1 MPRAGRGG
9 GWNPWLD
16 LVRSAAIVLVLLR
29 HGYRAFGP
37 ADDPGVLGTFMLNG
51 WVGVDL
57 FFVLSGY
64 LIARQLLRGA
74 GGLRLSALPRPP
86 GAAHRAELRRGAG
99 AGGRRRLPPVRRRPR
114 RTSPLRV
121 LYHLAFLQDY
131 LPSDINVVFWSLA
144 VEEKFYL
151 LAPFLVR
158 PFLAAERAGR
168 LLAVLLALAL
178 MSPLLRALT
187 FAWLEAPVGY
197 QTFFRLLRSP
207 FHACLEPLL
216 AGVALAVA
224 EARGWLARLAP
235 WRRAIFPAAAL
246 GLLAWLASHDLLAS
260 IGGFEAVVQPV
271 LNALLCGLVTAGAIL
286 LRSTPAPFA
295 RAASRLA
302 TLSFALYL
310 VHLPLGPL
318 ASALAAGSG
327 WPAASFWVVFL
338 GLSVAAAVALHLAR
352 RAAVPRL
359 ARPAAGAPGSLAA
372 LTGSRR

>member
-1 MPRAGRGG
+1 M
-9 GWNPWLD
+9 
-16 LVRSAAIVLVLLR
+16 
-29 HGYRAFGP
+29 
-37 ADDPGVLGTFMLNG
+37 
-51 WVGVDL
+51 
-57 FFVLSGY
+57 
-64 LIARQLLRGA
+64 
-74 GGLRLSALPRPP
+74 
-86 GAAHRAELRRGAG
+86 
-99 AGGRRRLPPVRRRPR
+99 
-114 RTSPLRV
+114 
-121 LYHLAFLQDY
+121 
-131 LPSDINVVFWSLA
+131 VFWSLA

-224 EARGWLARLAP
+224 EARLACPPCALAARDLPGGGARPSRLAP
-235 WRRAIFPAAAL
+235 
-246 GLLAWLASHDLLAS
+246 SHDLLAS

-338 GLSVAAAVALHLAR
+338 GLSVAAAVALHLAVER
-352 RAAVPRL
+352 PFLAWRDRLQAPRVP
-359 ARPAAGAPGSLAA
+359 SLP
-372 LTGSRR
+372 